1 MPVKSITRKPA
12 RTGKSLNTD
21 LYIGVLRQALPLPP
35 QTEADNERLIGL
47 LSALSEREELGDLN
61 AEEQAFAELLAI
73 VIEDFEDRHYSLPAV
88 APDEMLRA
96 LMEDRGLQHKDLA
109 AIVGNKGLTTE
120 ILAGHDSPQHTT
132 SHFRPKGTHVNVLK
146 LLPLAH
152 VQTLQRC

>member
-21 LYIGVLRQALPLPP
+21 LYIGLLRQALPLPP

-120 ILAGHDSPQHTT
+120 ILAGRRKISKDVAKRLSESLRIPVT
-132 SHFRPKGTHVNVLK
+132 
-146 LLPLAH
+146 LLL
-152 VQTLQRC
+152 

>member
-21 LYIGVLRQALPLPP
+21 LYIGLLRQALPLPP

-61 AEEQAFAELLAI
+61 AEEQAFTELLAI

-88 APDEMLRA
+88 APDEVLRA

-120 ILAGHDSPQHTT
+120 ILAGRRKISKDVAKRLSERLRIPVT
-132 SHFRPKGTHVNVLK
+132 
-146 LLPLAH
+146 LLL
-152 VQTLQRC
+152 

>member
-21 LYIGVLRQALPLPP
+21 LYIGLLRQALPLPP

-61 AEEQAFAELLAI
+61 AEEQAFTELLAI

-88 APDEMLRA
+88 APDEFCARSWKIEAFSTRILR
-96 LMEDRGLQHKDLA
+96 LSWE
-109 AIVGNKGLTTE
+109 
-120 ILAGHDSPQHTT
+120 
-132 SHFRPKGTHVNVLK
+132 
-146 LLPLAH
+146 
-152 VQTLQRC
+152 QRIDH

>member
-1 MPVKSITRKPA
+1 MPVKSITRKTA
-12 RTGKSLNTD
+12 RAGKSLNTD
-21 LYIGVLRQALPLPP
+21 LYIGLLRQALPLPP

-47 LSALSEREELGDLN
+47 LSALSEREEQDDLN

-88 APDEMLRA
+88 APDEVLRA

-120 ILAGHDSPQHTT
+120 ILAGRRKISKDVAKRLSESLRIPVT
-132 SHFRPKGTHVNVLK
+132 
-146 LLPLAH
+146 LLL
-152 VQTLQRC
+152 